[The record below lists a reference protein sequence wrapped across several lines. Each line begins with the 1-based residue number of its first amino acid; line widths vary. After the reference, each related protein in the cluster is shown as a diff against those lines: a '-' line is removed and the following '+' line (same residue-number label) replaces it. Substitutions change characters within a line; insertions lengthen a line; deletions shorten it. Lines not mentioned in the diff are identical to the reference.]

1 MNVSQQSLLSSIESL
16 LPGRVRATVET
27 DNVMGVHPQVVVE
40 PEHEDEVAALLTYAN
55 KEGLKVLVR
64 GGGTQLHTGF
74 PPTKGDI
81 VLSTARLNKLV
92 EHAPQDLTVTVQAGM
107 TLVSLQNALAEA
119 RQWLALDPML
129 APEATM
135 GGIIATNSSGPRRL
149 RYGGVRDQIIGVRVV
164 LADGTIAKGG
174 GKVVKNV
181 AGYDLPKLFTGSLG
195 TLGVIV
201 EATFRLYPLPITS
214 RTVAITSSNLPALCN
229 LAVQVIGSTL
239 VPTIVDI
246 FGSSDKSDSYTMAV
260 RFETG
265 KEAAEAQ
272 CTTLIDMARRVNVS
286 QQVRTLQDEDE
297 SQFWSGM
304 NKQVRVG
311 NVSDA
316 VLMVKTSVLPT
327 EVSHWL
333 SQLQRVAQQFHLTTH
348 WRGHAGHGLIFA
360 QLEGDD
366 ASLTKAVDEL
376 RQSAMSKRGS
386 LVVVDAPV
394 ALSQQ
399 LDVWG
404 PSPAIEVMRRIKARF
419 DPNGT
424 LNPGR
429 FIGRI

>member
-16 LPGRVRATVET
+16 LPGRVHAAEMT
-27 DNVMGVHPQVVVE
+27 DEVMGVHPQVVVE
-40 PEHEDEVAALLTYAN
+40 PEHEDEVATLLAYAN

-74 PPTKGDI
+74 PPTSGDI
-81 VLSTARLNKLV
+81 ILSTTRLSKLV

-107 TLVSLQNALAEA
+107 PLVNLQNALAEA

-129 APEATM
+129 VPEATM

-201 EATFRLYPLPITS
+201 EATFRLYPLPVTS
-214 RTVAITSSNLPALCN
+214 RTVTITSPNLQSLCK
-229 LAVQVIGSTL
+229 LAVQAIGSTL
-239 VPTIVDI
+239 VPTIIDI
-246 FGSSDKSDSYTMAV
+246 FGSTKTSDSYTMAV

-265 KEAAEAQ
+265 QESAEAQ
-272 CTTLIDMARRVNVS
+272 CTTFTAMANS
-286 QQVRTLQDEDE
+286 SGIYEGIQAIQSDDEA
-297 SQFWSGM
+297 QFWQRM
-304 NKQVRVG
+304 NEQTPQE
-311 NVSDA
+311 VSSSIT
-316 VLMVKTSVLPT
+316 VKASVLPT
-327 EVSHWL
+327 EVAGWL
-333 SQLQRVAQQFHLTTH
+333 TQFQRVIQQSHLTAH
-348 WRGHAGHGLIFA
+348 WRVHAGHGLIFA
-360 QLEGDD
+360 HLAGED
-366 ASLTKAVDEL
+366 ALLTKAVDEL
-376 RQSAMSKRGS
+376 RQAAMVKRGS
-386 LVVVDAPV
+386 LVVLDTSV
-394 ALSQQ
+394 ALAQK

-404 PSPAIEVMRRIKARF
+404 PSGAIDVMRRIKARF
-419 DPNGT
+419 DPNGI

>member
-16 LPGRVRATVET
+16 LPGRVHPAET
-27 DNVMGVHPQVVVE
+27 TDDVMGIHPQVIVE
-40 PEHEDEVAALLTYAN
+40 PEHEDEVATLLAYAN
-55 KEGLKVLVR
+55 REGLKVLVR

-74 PPTKGDI
+74 PPTGGDI
-81 VLSTARLNKLV
+81 LISTARLNKLV

-107 TLVSLQNALAEA
+107 TLVNLQNALVAA

-129 APEATM
+129 APEATI
-135 GGIIATNSSGPRRL
+135 GGLIATNSSGPRRL

-201 EATFRLYPLPITS
+201 EATFRLYPLPVTS
-214 RTVAITSSNLPALCN
+214 RTVTITSSNLPLLCN

-239 VPTIVDI
+239 VPTIIDI
-246 FGSSDKSDSYTMAV
+246 LGSSDTPDSYTMAI

-265 KEAAEAQ
+265 EESAEAQ
-272 CTTLIDMARRVNVS
+272 CSTFTAMAN
-286 QQVRTLQDEDE
+286 
-297 SQFWSGM
+297 
-304 NKQVRVG
+304 RVG
-311 NVSDA
+311 ISEGVQTMQGDDEARFWLSMNEQMNDKASSDIT
-316 VLMVKTSVLPT
+316 VKASILPT
-327 EVSHWL
+327 DVAQWL
-333 SQLQRVAQQFHLTTH
+333 SQLQRVTQQSHFTTR
-348 WRGHAGHGLIFA
+348 WRVHAGHGLIFA
-360 QLEGDD
+360 RLTGDD

-376 RQSAMSKRGS
+376 QQAAMARRGS
-386 LVVVDAPV
+386 LVVLDVPV

-404 PSPAIEVMRRIKARF
+404 PSSSIEVMRRIKARF
-419 DPNGT
+419 DPNGI

>member
-16 LPGRVRATVET
+16 LPGRVHTAET
-27 DNVMGVHPQVVVE
+27 TDDVMSVHPQIVVE
-40 PEHEDEVAALLTYAN
+40 PEREDEVATLLTYAN
-55 KEGLKVLVR
+55 KESLKVLVR

-74 PPTKGDI
+74 PPTGGDI
-81 VLSTARLNKLV
+81 LISTARLNKLV
-92 EHAPQDLTVTVQAGM
+92 EHEPQDLTVTVQAGM
-107 TLVSLQNALAEA
+107 SLINLQNALAGA
-119 RQWLALDPML
+119 QQWLALDPML
-129 APEATM
+129 APEATI

-214 RTVAITSSNLPALCN
+214 RTVTFTSSDVTSLCK

-246 FGSSDKSDSYTMAV
+246 FGTTSQGEYTMAV

-265 KEAAEAQ
+265 QEAAEAQ
-272 CTTLIDMARRVNVS
+272 CTTLLDMTKRASIS
-286 QQVRTLQDEDE
+286 QDVRTLQRENE
-297 SQFWSGM
+297 EQFWSDM
-304 NKQVRVG
+304 NRQAADSSNSSIMIK
-311 NVSDA
+311 A
-316 VLMVKTSVLPT
+316 SVLPT
-327 EVSHWL
+327 DIAHWL
-333 SQLQRVAQQFHLTTH
+333 SQLQRVTQHLELTTN
-348 WRGHAGHGLIFA
+348 WRVHAGHGLVFA
-360 QLEGDD
+360 QLAGDEF
-366 ASLTKAVDEL
+366 SLMKAVDEL
-376 RQSAMSKRGS
+376 RQAAMTKRGS
-386 LVVVDAPV
+386 LVVLDAPSSS
-394 ALSQQ
+394 LQQ

-404 PSPAIEVMRRIKARF
+404 PSSAIEVMRRIKARF
-419 DPNGT
+419 DPNGI